1 MSMKQPL
8 DIYERKPAGMEEYL
22 SNYGWHFSK
31 KMAEWAIS
39 MMRDR
44 NGAKVK
50 PKEKQQ
56 TEDALKAA
64 GIDVSAVRG
73 YDAVYVEAMAR
84 ADFYGSSLVTDQSIL
99 RFVGDY
105 LCDKDGYDGVA
116 FNRFYADTIRK
127 GEPIMWEEM
136 L

>member
-1 MSMKQPL
+1 MKQPL

-31 KMAEWAIS
+31 KMAECAIS

-50 PKEKQQ
+50 MKDKQQ
-56 TEDALKAA
+56 VDDALKVA
-64 GIDVSAVRG
+64 GADLSEIKG

-84 ADFYGSSLVTDQSIL
+84 SDFYGSSIQTEQQLSK
-99 RFVGDY
+99 FVADY
-105 LCDKDGYDGVA
+105 ICDKDGYDGVA

-127 GEPIMWEEM
+127 GEPIFWEDM